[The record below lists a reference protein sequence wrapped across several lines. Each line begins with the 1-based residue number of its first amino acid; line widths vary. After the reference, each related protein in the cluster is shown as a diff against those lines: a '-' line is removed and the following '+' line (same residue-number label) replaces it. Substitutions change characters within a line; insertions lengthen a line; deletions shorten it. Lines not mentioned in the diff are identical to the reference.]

1 MGKNKEKNL
10 AKDLYLST
18 DLDLKIIAD
27 KVGVTPKT
35 IGKWKEDENWDSLKT
50 AKSVTRQEIVAAKYN
65 LLKDLVE
72 DNRKKLKEGSLTN
85 GDIDAEHKLSMSIK
99 AIQDEETLSGY
110 IQAFTPFLHWLRAEN
125 LDAAKILAQ
134 YTDKYLLLKAGEL
147 N

>member
-1 MGKNKEKNL
+1 MGKNKEKSL

-27 KVGVTPKT
+27 KVGVTAKT
-35 IGKWKEDENWDSLKT
+35 IGKWKEEENWDSLKT
-50 AKSVTRQEIVAAKYN
+50 AKSVTRQEIIANKYN
-65 LLKDLVE
+65 LLSELVQE
-72 DNRKKLKEGSLTN
+72 NRRKLKAKELTN

-110 IQAFTPFLHWLRAEN
+110 IQAFTPFLNWLRAEN
-125 LDAAKILAQ
+125 LEAAKVLAQ
-134 YTDKYLLLKAGEL
+134 YTDKYLLIKAGEL